1 MKKYLRILPLLVL
14 LSLLIL
20 PGAPRNMGQQSSKS
34 STKKPVVTAAAS
46 NSANE
51 GEKRFQVNCSR
62 CHNPPDSLSPREV
75 PAVIRHM
82 RVRAM
87 LSAEDEKL
95 IRQYLAP

>member
-1 MKKYLRILPLLVL
+1 MKKYLRILPLVVF
-14 LSLLIL
+14 LSLLL
-20 PGAPRNMGQQSSKS
+20 GASRNMGQQPAKN
-34 STKKPVVTAAAS
+34 STKKPATTATAS
-46 NSANE
+46 NSVNE
-51 GEKRFQVNCSR
+51 GEKRFQVHCSR

-75 PAVIRHM
+75 PGVIRHM